1 MGLLNTCA
9 NVVALEV
16 GRWARYQIIQCGLD
30 LGALVGSSLVMWEF
44 GRMLGDSSTRWHL
57 KMWSLG
63 TP

>member
-1 MGLLNTCA
+1 VGLLNTCA

-16 GRWARYQIIQCGLD
+16 GRWAHYQIIQCGLD

-44 GRMLGDSSTRWHL
+44 GRMLGHSSTRWNL